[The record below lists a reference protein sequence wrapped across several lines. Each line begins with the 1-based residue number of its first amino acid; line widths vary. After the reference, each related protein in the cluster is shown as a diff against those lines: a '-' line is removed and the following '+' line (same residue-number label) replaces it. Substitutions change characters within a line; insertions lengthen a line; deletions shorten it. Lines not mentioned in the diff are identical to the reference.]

1 MLGSDHPFNLSL
13 TTMPRLSPAAIMLDE
28 SERQALRAIVQRHNS
43 PQQLAQRAR
52 IILQAGENVNNRAI
66 ARQLGVSRDMVQL
79 WRQRWLTT
87 SSKAMSVDERL
98 RDAERPG
105 APAEFTMEQVL
116 KLFAMACDPPE
127 VYGYPISHW
136 TARELATAAI
146 QEGIFTSISTRH
158 VGRLLA
164 EADLKPHQSQYWLNP
179 PKKTPTLTT
188 KSGRSPTSI

>member
-1 MLGSDHPFNLSL
+1 
-13 TTMPRLSPAAIMLDE
+13 MPRLSPAAFCLNE
-28 SERQALRAIVQRHNS
+28 LERKALEAIVQRHRS
-43 PQQLAQRAR
+43 PQQVAQRAR
-52 IILQAGENVNNRAI
+52 IILQAGNGANNRAI
-66 ARQLGVSRDMVQL
+66 ARDLGVSRDMVQL
-79 WRQRWLTT
+79 WRQRWLSTA
-87 SSKAMSVDERL
+87 SKAMSVDERL

>member
-1 MLGSDHPFNLSL
+1 
-13 TTMPRLSPAAIMLDE
+13 MPRLSPAAISLSE
-28 SERQALRAIVQRHNS
+28 SERAALGAIVHRHNS
-43 PQQLAQRAR
+43 PQQVAQRAR
-52 IILQAGENVNNRAI
+52 IIIQAGDNANNRAI
-66 ARQLGVSRDMVQL
+66 ARDLGVSRDMVQL

-87 SSKAMSVDERL
+87 ASKAMSVEQRL

-116 KLFAMACDPPE
+116 NLFAMACDPPE

-188 KSGRSPTSI
+188 KSGRSQIST

>member
-1 MLGSDHPFNLSL
+1 
-13 TTMPRLSPAAIMLDE
+13 MPRLSPAAISLSE
-28 SERQALRAIVQRHNS
+28 SERAALGAIVHRHNS
-43 PQQLAQRAR
+43 PQQVAQRAR
-52 IILQAGENVNNRAI
+52 IIIQAGDNANNRAI
-66 ARQLGVSRDMVQL
+66 ARDLGVSRDMVQL

-87 SSKAMSVDERL
+87 ASKAMSVEQRL

-188 KSGRSPTSI
+188 KSGRSRIST

>member
-1 MLGSDHPFNLSL
+1 
-13 TTMPRLSPAAIMLDE
+13 MPRLSPASINVSE
-28 SERQALRAIVQRHNS
+28 SERAALEAIVNRHHS

-52 IILQAGENVNNRAI
+52 IILQAGNNANNRAI
-66 ARQLGVSRDMVQL
+66 ARDLGVSRDMVQL

-87 SSKAMSVDERL
+87 AATELSVRERL

-116 KLFAMACDPPE
+116 QLFAMACDPPE
-127 VYGYPISHW
+127 VHGYPISHW
-136 TARELATAAI
+136 TAGELATAAV
-146 QEGIFTSISTRH
+146 QAGIFTSISVRH

-188 KSGRSPTSI
+188 RSAKWPIST